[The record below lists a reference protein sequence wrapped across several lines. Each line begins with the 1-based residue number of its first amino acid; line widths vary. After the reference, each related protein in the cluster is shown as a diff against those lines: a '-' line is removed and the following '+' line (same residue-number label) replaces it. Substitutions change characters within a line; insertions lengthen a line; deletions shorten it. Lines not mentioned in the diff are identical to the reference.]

1 MTPEER
7 LTKIENALLHSTEI
21 QTWMLDRQQQHDED
35 ILELPRVHTSLAV
48 AVAAIHNESAAIHK
62 EFAERQRLTDEMLNA
77 LIDTVDRFLKGLRG
91 GNGSNS
97 GL

>member
-7 LTKIENALLHSTEI
+7 LTKIENALVHSTEI
-21 QTWMLDRQQQHDED
+21 QASMLDRQQQHDED
-35 ILELPRVHTSLAV
+35 ILELRRVHTSLAV

-62 EFAERQRLTDEMLNA
+62 EFAERHRLTDEKLNA

-91 GNGSNS
+91 GNGSNPR
-97 GL
+97 L